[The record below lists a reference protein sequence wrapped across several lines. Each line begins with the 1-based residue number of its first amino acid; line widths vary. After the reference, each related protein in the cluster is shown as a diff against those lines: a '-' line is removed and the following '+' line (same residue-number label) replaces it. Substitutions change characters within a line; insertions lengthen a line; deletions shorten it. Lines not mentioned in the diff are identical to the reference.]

1 MPRVAFADSAGR
13 QPGALDRAVHFD
25 GFPRVSRAGRVKPAL
40 RAEKRR
46 QQQTVAVDQQDEQ
59 AFHRIQYT
67 VSPPVFICNF
77 VAKTTGAAYD

>member
-1 MPRVAFADSAGR
+1 MPRVAFADSADR

-25 GFPRVSRAGRVKPAL
+25 GFPRVSRTGRIKPAL
-40 RAEKRR
+40 GAEEWR
-46 QQQTVAVDQQDEQ
+46 QQQAVGIDQQDEQ

>member
-1 MPRVAFADSAGR
+1 MPGMAFADSADR
-13 QPGALDRAVHFD
+13 QPGAFERAVGFD
-25 GFPRVSRAGRVKPAL
+25 GLAGVSRAGRIKPAL
-40 RAEKRR
+40 GAEKRR
-46 QQQTVAVDQQDEQ
+46 QQQAVGIDQQDEQ